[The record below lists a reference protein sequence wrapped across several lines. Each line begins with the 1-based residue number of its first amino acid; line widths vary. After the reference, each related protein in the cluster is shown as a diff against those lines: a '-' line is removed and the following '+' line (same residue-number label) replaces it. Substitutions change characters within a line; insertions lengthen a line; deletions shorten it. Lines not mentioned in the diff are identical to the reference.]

1 MPFEFSG
8 VVLLEW
14 GQEDTDAVTEQTAS
28 QPDGFET
35 VRAKEGRAH
44 LLPET
49 KASSG
54 VYSGT
59 RLHKND
65 LPRW

>member
-1 MPFEFSG
+1 MPLEFSG

-28 QPDGFET
+28 SQPDGFET
-35 VRAKEGRAH
+35 VRAKEERAH

-54 VYSGT
+54 VYSVT
-59 RLHKND
+59 
-65 LPRW
+65 